1 MAYCRGFYGSTMV
14 FMCSPLIFITQH
26 SQPDWPGS
34 VSYCI
39 TAMPEY
45 AHLSFEELRY
55 AHYKPGEQGT
65 HATPRF
71 FISAFLH

>member
-1 MAYCRGFYGSTMV
+1 
-14 FMCSPLIFITQH
+14 MCVCVCVLTTLLTRRFIYELL
-26 SQPDWPGS
+26 QPDWPGS

-65 HATPRF
+65 HTMPRF
-71 FISAFLH
+71 

>member
-1 MAYCRGFYGSTMV
+1 
-14 FMCSPLIFITQH
+14 L
-26 SQPDWPGS
+26 QPDWPGS

-65 HATPRF
+65 HTMPRF
-71 FISAFLH
+71 ESPLLLFMEE